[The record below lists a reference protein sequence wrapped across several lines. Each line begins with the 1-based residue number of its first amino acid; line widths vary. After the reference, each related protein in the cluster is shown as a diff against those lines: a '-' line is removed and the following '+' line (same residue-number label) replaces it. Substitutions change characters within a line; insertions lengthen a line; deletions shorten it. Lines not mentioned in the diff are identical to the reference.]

1 MFNWNL
7 SAHLLS
13 FPNPWIGRIH
23 LLPGTDSVRTM
34 RLSMKGLIGGW
45 GSWNSG
51 PAYFIVILTASAN
64 KYRDDAAREY
74 PTLMLVHCLR
84 LFY

>member
-1 MFNWNL
+1 
-7 SAHLLS
+7 
-13 FPNPWIGRIH
+13 
-23 LLPGTDSVRTM
+23 M

-51 PAYFIVILTASAN
+51 PAFFIVILTASAN
-64 KYRDDAAREY
+64 NYRDDAAHEY
-74 PTLMLVHCLR
+74 PTLLLVHCLR